1 MMKPKEKEIIDTKIT
16 DQWGVN
22 WTPMEIARDFLQ
34 NFYDDNTIDDIKIE
48 IKGTSVVVSAPKVF
62 DYKELLYLG
71 SDKEKEKIGQY
82 GEGFKAA
89 TLNAL
94 RNHNCIVIVIIR
106 DIKLEFFFT
115 SEKIGR
121 TEKKVVKC
129 KKTTS
134 NKTPGTKLILEKC
147 PEELINEFRFGLKH
161 FYYDNN
167 PLFGEILA
175 STYEQD
181 IFVYKSTD
189 KNGYVFYKNLLRA
202 KIGAPL
208 VLVCNRAYSSV
219 DKVIQYDRDRKAFD
233 IHVLESIYEFIFRP
247 LNRISPIVEF
257 LQPWWS
263 DGHKILSTIAKSAT
277 YFQKMQFPEKYYA
290 KQSTKTLFNPEMIKE
305 IEQKQKELRERDYI
319 ECPHYMSKLGMK
331 NIITIIEEQKIRA
344 RKQQQEEPELRS
356 LIHAIIDKLSEEQKS
371 RLLMNIPEEQLL
383 RILKKENI
391 SLKDFL

>member
-34 NFYDDNTIDDIKIE
+34 NFYDDNKIDDIKIE
-48 IKGTSVVVSAPKVF
+48 IKRTSVVVSAPKVF

-71 SDKEKEKIGQY
+71 SDKEKGKIGQY

-94 RNHNCIVIVIIR
+94 RNHNCNVIVIIR
-106 DIKLEFFFT
+106 DIKLDFFFT

-134 NKTPGTKLILEKC
+134 RKTPGTKLILENC
-147 PEELINEFRFGLKH
+147 PEELLNEFRFGLKH

-202 KIGAPL
+202 RIGVPL

-233 IHVLESIYEFIFRP
+233 THVLESIYEFIFRP
-247 LNRISPIVEF
+247 LNKISPIVEF

-263 DGHKILSTIAKSAT
+263 DGHKMLSTIAKSAT

-290 KQSTKTLFNPEMIKE
+290 KQSTKSLFNPQMIKDIEQKYLKTDETTILHRRNLSTLTPNTKPDEMIK
-305 IEQKQKELRERDYI
+305 Q
-319 ECPHYMSKLGMK
+319 
-331 NIITIIEEQKIRA
+331 NIITVINQPQA
-344 RKQQQEEPELRS
+344 S
-356 LIHAIIDKLSEEQKS
+356 
-371 RLLMNIPEEQLL
+371 
-383 RILKKENI
+383 
-391 SLKDFL
+391 